1 MTSLLGISWCPA
13 LGQILDS
20 FCSASRPT
28 CATSQTFGI
37 LSIVSLNVS
46 AQAVQ
51 VGVRAMMVDQCHS
64 QNQPTINAWATRL
77 ITTTNTCSYLLSYV
91 DLPMAFPILGR
102 SQLNA
107 LILLNSF
114 IVILFI
120 SITCLF
126 ANDDTSWTREEINT
140 LILTRIIRKI
150 RELPLLIS
158 AEMFKIQVVQ
168 FFSWLAWF
176 PFMLYISRYALLFLP
191 FFNIC

>member
-1 MTSLLGISWCPA
+1 MISLLGISWSPA

-20 FCSASRPT
+20 SCSGSRPT

-64 QNQPTINAWATRL
+64 QHQPMINAWATRL

-91 DLPMAFPILGR
+91 DLPRAFPILGR

-114 IVILFI
+114 IVILFL
-120 SITCLF
+120 SITCLCT
-126 ANDDTSWTREEINT
+126 NDTTWTREEIDT
-140 LILTRIIRKI
+140 WVLTRVIRKI
-150 RELPLLIS
+150 RDLPLLVS
-158 AEMFKIQVVQ
+158 SEMFKIQVVQ

-176 PFMLYISRYALLFLP
+176 PFMLYISRYAFLS
-191 FFNIC
+191 CVS